1 MVLARRVRVPV
12 TASSCGCVAM
22 YKSTV
27 HQVASVAP
35 WRLNYGAANQKI
47 EYYVKRDDYREDGAG

>member
-1 MVLARRVRVPV
+1 MVLAPGSSPGHGFVMRVR
-12 TASSCGCVAM
+12 GE

-35 WRLNYGAANQKI
+35 WRLNYGAANKRI
-47 EYYVKRDDYREDGAG
+47 RYYVKRDDYRDGAG